1 MASVDVVFHLIP
13 RFSMISLYGALEPL
27 RIANRFVGPMFS
39 WRFVSIDGEPVSA
52 SNDIPVSVSGKF
64 AELERPDMVVV
75 CASYEPDVGVT
86 KPAIAGLRKL
96 AAQKVILAGIDT
108 GPFLLARAG
117 VLDGYRATCHWESL
131 PGFRE
136 SFPRVNVLQSLYEVD
151 RERLTSAG
159 GSAAI
164 DMMLDWIRQKVGR
177 EIAVTVADQL
187 VHSRFAGQ
195 PDESRLPAG
204 ARYAITDARLLSCI
218 SLMEENT
225 EEPCDIATLA
235 AKAGVSIRQ
244 LERLFAHSLK
254 RRPMGFYLDL
264 RLERAERLINYSKMG
279 VREVALATGFSS
291 LPLFSRS
298 FKKRFGSSPSKL
310 RQN

>member
-1 MASVDVVFHLIP
+1 MASVEVVFHLVP

-52 SNDIPVSVSGKF
+52 SNDISVSVSGKF

-96 AAQKVILAGIDT
+96 AAKKVILAGIDT

-195 PDESRLPAG
+195 PNESRLPAE
-204 ARYAITDARLLSCI
+204 ARYATTDARLLSCI

-225 EEPCDIATLA
+225 EEPCDIAALA

-264 RLERAERLINYSKMG
+264 RLDRAERLINYSKMG